1 MSVSVKIPT
10 PLRTLTDGQAEV
22 PVEAATVQEALQKL
36 GAEFGGFGEKV
47 LDEDGQ
53 LRRFIN
59 IYVNED
65 NIKDRDDLATA
76 IGPGDTISILP
87 SIAGGAGK

>member
-22 PVEAATVQEALQKL
+22 TVEAATVEEALYKL
-36 GAEFGGFGEKV
+36 RAEFGGFGEKV
-47 LDEDGQ
+47 LDEDGR

-59 IYVNED
+59 IFVNED
-65 NIKDRDDLATA
+65 NIKDRDDLATP
-76 IGPGDTISILP
+76 IQPGDTISILP
-87 SIAGGAGK
+87 SIAGG